1 MSDATRLHLLTTAER
16 LFAER
21 GIAGVS
27 LREIGAAAGQR
38 NNSAIQYHFESKQG
52 LVLAICEQRM
62 LAVNERRLAMLDAL
76 AGDDLRALVEAFVL
90 PLADTVRPGSFY
102 LRFLAQ
108 LLAGPA
114 QAPRAALELDVLH
127 AMRRLIARVERCLT
141 MLPPALRRPRFQAAA
156 VLVVHT
162 LAAHERQLHG
172 HGGGPSLALR
182 VSDLVDATLGLLT
195 APASAF
201 TRREL
206 RAAARRRA

>member
-1 MSDATRLHLLTTAER
+1 VSDATRLQLLATAER

-38 NNSAIQYHFESKQG
+38 NNSAIQYHFESKHG
-52 LVLAICEQRM
+52 LVLAICEHRM
-62 LAVNERRLAMLDAL
+62 LAMNERRLAMLAL

-90 PLADTVRPGSFY
+90 PLAEAVRPGSYY
-102 LRFLAQ
+102 LRFLVQ

-141 MLPPALRRPRFQAAA
+141 MVPPQLRRGRFQAAA

-162 LAAHERQLHG
+162 LAAHERQLHT
-172 HGGGPSLALR
+172 HGAMPSLALR
-182 VSDLVDATLGLLT
+182 VTDLVDAALGLLT
-195 APASAF
+195 APASTV

-206 RAAARRRA
+206 RVAARRRA

>member
-1 MSDATRLHLLTTAER
+1 VSDATRLQLLDTAER

-38 NNSAIQYHFESKQG
+38 NNSAIQYHFESKHG
-52 LVLAICEQRM
+52 LVLALCEHRM
-62 LAVNERRLAMLDAL
+62 RAVNERRLAMLDAL
-76 AGDDLRALVEAFVL
+76 AGDDLRELVEAFVL
-90 PLADTVRPGSFY
+90 PLAEAVRPGSYY
-102 LRFLAQ
+102 LRFLVQ

-114 QAPRAALELDVLH
+114 QAPRAALELDVLQ
-127 AMRRLIARVERCLT
+127 AMRRIIARVERRLT
-141 MLPPALRRPRFQAAA
+141 MVPPALRRGRFQAAA

-162 LAAHERQLHG
+162 LAAHERQLHA
-172 HGGGPSLALR
+172 HGAAPPLALR
-182 VSDLVDATLGLLT
+182 VTDLVDAVLGLLT
-195 APASAF
+195 APASTV

>member
-1 MSDATRLHLLTTAER
+1 MSDATRERLLMTAER

-38 NNSAIQYHFESKQG
+38 NNSATQYHFESKQG
-52 LVLAICEQRM
+52 LVLALCEHRM
-62 LAVNERRLAMLDAL
+62 RPVNERRVAMLNAL
-76 AGDDLRALVEAFVL
+76 QSDDLRGLVEAFIL
-90 PLADTVRPGSFY
+90 PLAEAVQPGSFY

-114 QAPRAALELDVLH
+114 QAPRAAFELDVLQT
-127 AMRRLIARVERCLT
+127 MRRLVTRIERCLP
-141 MLPPALRRPRFQAAA
+141 MVPAALRRSRFQSAA

-162 LAAHERQLHG
+162 LADHERHLQVPG
-172 HGGGPSLALR
+172 RTTPLALR
-182 VSDLVDATLGLLT
+182 TADLVDATLGVLT
-195 APASAF
+195 APASAA

-206 RAAARRRA
+206 RTARRRPA

>member
-1 MSDATRLHLLTTAER
+1 MSDATRVRLLVTAER

-38 NNSAIQYHFESKQG
+38 NNSATQYHFESKRG
-52 LVLAICEQRM
+52 LVLALCEHRM
-62 LAVNERRLAMLDAL
+62 RPVNERRLAMLHAVEH
-76 AGDDLRALVEAFVL
+76 DDLRGLVEAFVL
-90 PLADTVRPGSFY
+90 PLAEAVRPGSFY

-114 QAPRAALELDVLH
+114 QAPHAALELDVLH
-127 AMRRLIARVERCLT
+127 AVRQLLARLEPCLT
-141 MLPPALRRPRFQAAA
+141 AVPPALRRPRFQSAA

-162 LAAHERQLHG
+162 LADHERQLHA
-172 HGGGPSLALR
+172 HGRSAPLALR
-182 VSDLVDATLGLLT
+182 IADLVDATVGLLT
-195 APASAF
+195 APVSAT

-206 RAAARRRA
+206 RAAVRRPA